1 MNRKFIL
8 LLSLLIVVVGIIG
21 ILINIDNDEKKLYN
35 SSELDSEK
43 EVNIALAQ
51 STHDLPS
58 GTILRR
64 QDYAIKK
71 LSVKESSELVESN
84 ISNSTDINSYLLKE
98 NVLSGSY
105 LTKNMLISPDSD
117 EFNHLILKKGNVIY
131 KFNLKKQDEYLLD
144 SLNIGD
150 WLSFQL
156 RTLET
161 DKRKGMNNGTTIN
174 KKGMNDRQR
183 QSYSLSKLI
192 QKMEIVRI
200 KKYSESELSEIN
212 GKNQKT
218 EETLSGYIEVIINMQ
233 DLDLIYL
240 AEASGEII
248 LTPSIDD
255 EKHKSKYLHDILPEL
270 RTIRE
275 LRG

>member
-1 MNRKFIL
+1 M
-8 LLSLLIVVVGIIG
+8 
-21 ILINIDNDEKKLYN
+21 
-35 SSELDSEK
+35 
-43 EVNIALAQ
+43 AQ

-150 WLSFQL
+150 WLTFQL

-161 DKRKGMNNGTTIN
+161 DKRKGMDNGTTIN

-240 AEASGEII
+240 AEASGDII

>member
-1 MNRKFIL
+1 
-8 LLSLLIVVVGIIG
+8 
-21 ILINIDNDEKKLYN
+21 
-35 SSELDSEK
+35 
-43 EVNIALAQ
+43 
-51 STHDLPS
+51 
-58 GTILRR
+58 
-64 QDYAIKK
+64 
-71 LSVKESSELVESN
+71 
-84 ISNSTDINSYLLKE
+84 
-98 NVLSGSY
+98 
-105 LTKNMLISPDSD
+105 
-117 EFNHLILKKGNVIY
+117 VIY

-161 DKRKGMNNGTTIN
+161 DKRKGMDNGTTIN

-240 AEASGEII
+240 AEASGDII

>member
-131 KFNLKKQDEYLLD
+131 KF
-144 SLNIGD
+144 
-150 WLSFQL
+150 
-156 RTLET
+156 
-161 DKRKGMNNGTTIN
+161 
-174 KKGMNDRQR
+174 
-183 QSYSLSKLI
+183 
-192 QKMEIVRI
+192 
-200 KKYSESELSEIN
+200 
-212 GKNQKT
+212 
-218 EETLSGYIEVIINMQ
+218 
-233 DLDLIYL
+233 
-240 AEASGEII
+240 
-248 LTPSIDD
+248 
-255 EKHKSKYLHDILPEL
+255 
-270 RTIRE
+270 
-275 LRG
+275 

>member
-58 GTILRR
+58 GTILKR

-117 EFNHLILKKGNVIY
+117 EFNHLILKK
-131 KFNLKKQDEYLLD
+131 
-144 SLNIGD
+144 
-150 WLSFQL
+150 
-156 RTLET
+156 
-161 DKRKGMNNGTTIN
+161 
-174 KKGMNDRQR
+174 
-183 QSYSLSKLI
+183 
-192 QKMEIVRI
+192 
-200 KKYSESELSEIN
+200 
-212 GKNQKT
+212 
-218 EETLSGYIEVIINMQ
+218 
-233 DLDLIYL
+233 
-240 AEASGEII
+240 
-248 LTPSIDD
+248 
-255 EKHKSKYLHDILPEL
+255 
-270 RTIRE
+270 
-275 LRG
+275 

>member
-105 LTKNMLISPDSD
+105 LTKNMLISP
-117 EFNHLILKKGNVIY
+117 
-131 KFNLKKQDEYLLD
+131 
-144 SLNIGD
+144 
-150 WLSFQL
+150 
-156 RTLET
+156 
-161 DKRKGMNNGTTIN
+161 
-174 KKGMNDRQR
+174 
-183 QSYSLSKLI
+183 
-192 QKMEIVRI
+192 
-200 KKYSESELSEIN
+200 
-212 GKNQKT
+212 
-218 EETLSGYIEVIINMQ
+218 
-233 DLDLIYL
+233 
-240 AEASGEII
+240 
-248 LTPSIDD
+248 
-255 EKHKSKYLHDILPEL
+255 
-270 RTIRE
+270 
-275 LRG
+275 

>member
-117 EFNHLILKKGNVIY
+117 EFNHLI
-131 KFNLKKQDEYLLD
+131 
-144 SLNIGD
+144 
-150 WLSFQL
+150 
-156 RTLET
+156 
-161 DKRKGMNNGTTIN
+161 
-174 KKGMNDRQR
+174 
-183 QSYSLSKLI
+183 
-192 QKMEIVRI
+192 
-200 KKYSESELSEIN
+200 
-212 GKNQKT
+212 
-218 EETLSGYIEVIINMQ
+218 
-233 DLDLIYL
+233 
-240 AEASGEII
+240 
-248 LTPSIDD
+248 
-255 EKHKSKYLHDILPEL
+255 
-270 RTIRE
+270 
-275 LRG
+275 

>member
-117 EFNHLILKKGNVIY
+117 EFNHLILKKVMLSI
-131 KFNLKKQDEYLLD
+131 NL
-144 SLNIGD
+144 I
-150 WLSFQL
+150 
-156 RTLET
+156 
-161 DKRKGMNNGTTIN
+161 
-174 KKGMNDRQR
+174 
-183 QSYSLSKLI
+183 
-192 QKMEIVRI
+192 
-200 KKYSESELSEIN
+200 
-212 GKNQKT
+212 
-218 EETLSGYIEVIINMQ
+218 
-233 DLDLIYL
+233 
-240 AEASGEII
+240 
-248 LTPSIDD
+248 
-255 EKHKSKYLHDILPEL
+255 
-270 RTIRE
+270 
-275 LRG
+275 